1 MKVLEIDGN
10 CTYFVVSEKKVK
22 PEEMTRED
30 LLLLLS
36 NIYEKNESKIPTME
50 LLESIKNPV
59 EKEIVK
65 QIIQKISEFKDN
77 VEDIKQENESQ
88 FPDIEIKQ

>member
-10 CTYFVVSEKKVK
+10 CTYFVVGERKVK

-36 NIYEKNESKIPTME
+36 NIYEKNESTEIPAME

-77 VEDIKQENESQ
+77 VEDIKQEIESQ
-88 FPDIEIKQ
+88 FPDIEI